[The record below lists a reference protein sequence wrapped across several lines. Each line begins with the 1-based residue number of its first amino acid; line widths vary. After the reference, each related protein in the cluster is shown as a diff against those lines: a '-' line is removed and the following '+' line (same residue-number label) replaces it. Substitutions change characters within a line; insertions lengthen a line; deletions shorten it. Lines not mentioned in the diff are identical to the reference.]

1 MTSVARGPARAE
13 FTRDEMIDGLRDL
26 VSRLRGTGQ
35 PSRIQIVGG
44 AAIALTLNEHRSAT
58 ADIDGPVSPPEVVL
72 AVAGT
77 IAAER
82 NWRDDWLNDAA
93 TQFLPTGYG
102 RPAGWVT
109 IYDADG
115 VTVQV
120 ADAETLLAMKVY
132 AAQKRGRRELED
144 LEVLIPAVGLT
155 TVDDVENLYES
166 FYPGDEL
173 TERTARIIQAVLDLH
188 AAKPSTPSVP
198 DLGR

>member
-1 MTSVARGPARAE
+1 MSAAAPGPAKAE
-13 FTRDEMIDGLRDL
+13 FTRFEMIDGLRDL
-26 VSRLRGTGQ
+26 VSRLHGTGH

-58 ADIDGPVSPPEVVL
+58 ADIDGPVTPPEVVFAL
-72 AVAGT
+72 SSS
-77 IAAER
+77 IASER
-82 NWRDDWLNDAA
+82 NWRNDWLNDAA
-93 TQFLPTGYG
+93 AQFVPTGYG

-109 IYDADG
+109 IYDSDG

-120 ADAETLLAMKVY
+120 ANAETLLAMKVY

-155 TVDDVENLYES
+155 SVDDVEDLYES

-188 AAKPSTPSVP
+188 APKPPTPHLP
-198 DLGR
+198 KLG

>member
-1 MTSVARGPARAE
+1 MTSAAQGPARAE

-93 TQFLPTGYG
+93 
-102 RPAGWVT
+102 
-109 IYDADG
+109 
-115 VTVQV
+115 
-120 ADAETLLAMKVY
+120 
-132 AAQKRGRRELED
+132 AQKRGRRELED
-144 LEVLIPAVGLT
+144 LEVLVPAVGLT
-155 TVDDVENLYES
+155 TVDEVEDLYES

-173 TERTARIIQAVLDLH
+173 TERTARIIQAVLELH
-188 AAKPSTPSVP
+188 VSKPSAPSLP
-198 DLGR
+198 DLGQ

>member
-1 MTSVARGPARAE
+1 MTAAAQGPARAE
-13 FTRDEMIDGLRDL
+13 FTRAEMILGLRDL

-58 ADIDGPVSPPEVVL
+58 VDIDGPVTPPDVVL

-82 NWRDDWLNDAA
+82 NWRSDWLNDAA
-93 TQFLPTGYG
+93 AQFLPTGYG
-102 RPAGWVT
+102 RPASWVT

-132 AAQKRGRRELED
+132 ATQKRGRRELED

-155 TVDDVENLYES
+155 TVDEVEDLYES

-173 TERTARIIQAVLDLH
+173 TERTAAIVQAVLDQH
-188 AAKPSTPSVP
+188 SPKPPMP
-198 DLGR
+198 PRPELA